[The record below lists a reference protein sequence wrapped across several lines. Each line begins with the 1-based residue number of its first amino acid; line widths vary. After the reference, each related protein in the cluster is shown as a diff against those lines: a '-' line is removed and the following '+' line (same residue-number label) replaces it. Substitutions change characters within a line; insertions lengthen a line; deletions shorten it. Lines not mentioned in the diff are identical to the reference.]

1 MRLWWRQRVETET
14 VTVLDEYGICRLMLV
29 VNGHTK
35 EHCDLP
41 DGWTLKIMGNT

>member
-1 MRLWWRQRVETET
+1 MKFWRRRTIATET

-35 EHCDLP
+35 EQYELP
-41 DGWTLKIMGNT
+41 EGWTLNIVGNT